1 MMPVAVAMLLIL
13 AVVVFAIA
21 LIGLVWVIVFLLPFY
36 AYVGIAVFLVWRS
49 NRRKA
54 ELEASI
60 VREAERQ
67 RLFNEQEMRAWRSSL
82 EDDRQ
87 KPPAPEN
94 VLRRFDTPG
103 INRRGKARSVVS
115 AKRIS

>member
-1 MMPVAVAMLLIL
+1 MPFAVAMVLIL
-13 AVVVFAIA
+13 GVVVFAIA

-36 AYVGIAVFLVWRS
+36 AYVGIAVFLIWRS

-82 EDDRQ
+82 EDARQ
-87 KPPAPEN
+87 KPPAPED
-94 VLRRFDTPG
+94 VLRSFDDQP
-103 INRRGKARSVVS
+103 
-115 AKRIS
+115 KR